1 MCFINQEVYTIRKP
15 SVQLSHSV
23 MSDSLR
29 PHGLQHTRPPGPP
42 PAPGV
47 YSNSCPLSRWWHIY
61 ISLHLNISLQKLFS
75 PDFSTLP
82 SNGSNLIVSLSVL
95 VTQSCPTLCDSM
107 DCTARQALLSM
118 GFSRQG
124 YWSGLPFPS
133 PGDIPSPGIK
143 LGSPALQADALLSEL
158 LVSMSHEN
166 VSSNI
171 LCDLIARKKKDNNLF
186 PELFKAYSDWRM
198 SFLFS
203 SSCLSCYIGIL
214 CLK

>member
-1 MCFINQEVYTIRKP
+1 MFYKPRSVYHQETI
-15 SVQLSHSV
+15 SSAQSLSHVWLFATPWTAAHQASWSTTSSRSLLKLMSIESV
-23 MSDSLR
+23 MTYLYITAFEHKFTKAFLSWFF
-29 PHGLQHTRPPGPP
+29 
-42 PAPGV
+42 
-47 YSNSCPLSRWWHIY
+47 NSPLKWF
-61 ISLHLNISLQKLFS
+61 Q
-75 PDFSTLP
+75 
-82 SNGSNLIVSLSVL
+82 LIVSLCVL
-95 VTQSCPTLCDSM
+95 VTQSCPTLCDPM

-166 VSSNI
+166 VSSYI